1 MPMTS
6 SGKLDRLSL
15 RKMCEHLSDKQTSM
29 YRLARKSGR
38 APSTEME
45 KCLAML
51 WEEVLNLEENSVG
64 ADDNFFRLGG
74 E

>member
-1 MPMTS
+1 
-6 SGKLDRLSL
+6 
-15 RKMCEHLSDKQTSM
+15 M